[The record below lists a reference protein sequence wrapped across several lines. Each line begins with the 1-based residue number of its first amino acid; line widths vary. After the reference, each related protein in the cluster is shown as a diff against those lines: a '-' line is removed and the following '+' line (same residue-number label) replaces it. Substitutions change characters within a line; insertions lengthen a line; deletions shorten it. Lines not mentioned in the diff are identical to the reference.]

1 MFFLNCAIDIYD
13 DDDYDNEVQHLHG
26 QFLYPDI
33 MLNTDLPH
41 MLLEFTDI

>member
-33 MLNTDLPH
+33 MLTYC
-41 MLLEFTDI
+41 LECRQPAL